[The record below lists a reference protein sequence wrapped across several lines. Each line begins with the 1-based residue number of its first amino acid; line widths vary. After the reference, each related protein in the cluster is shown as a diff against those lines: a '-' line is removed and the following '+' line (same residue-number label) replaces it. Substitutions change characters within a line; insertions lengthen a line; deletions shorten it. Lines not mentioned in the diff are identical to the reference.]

1 MLCMWTYSIERT
13 NLLLWV
19 LSYLVVRSMMMATR
33 QNKHETEKMG
43 GKKIYIFVQYVLLFV
58 IKYFNHSQCTKRMI
72 QKLYLC
78 VMFMHE
84 YYLCS
89 NELLIWRPFRL
100 YVVTDLPLFLLSSS
114 PPLEARRSSP
124 VHLSYFLYFI

>member
-78 VMFMHE
+78 VMFMYE

-89 NELLIWRPFRL
+89 TELLIWRPFRL
-100 YVVTDLPLFLLSSS
+100 YVYIMRKYWATGTTHT
-114 PPLEARRSSP
+114 PPLKSFHKRIYSNFKMRP
-124 VHLSYFLYFI
+124 